1 MSKKTISLR
10 LDEDNLQMIKLFC
23 ELNGNTV
30 SDYIQTLVENDLSFS
45 VGLKRSKLFIGK
57 GCLFYPCFL
66 TNDHLHELGILFN
79 QKFGNHGNKT
89 LIKVRKGMLNL
100 GLDFEIGCY
109 NQIEGKDYLTRSYSF
124 SINPNWDIVNLFD
137 YWGFNKINLH
147 ECSNNGIIHCE
158 QLLDSSNFPWF
169 KIFVKKNIVNYDGD
183 TVQVN
188 SFFKRNEWQVI
199 YEEAKPLIGL

>member
-109 NQIEGKDYLTRSYSF
+109 NQIEGKDAKSEAVLKQMLEDEQRHADKALAS
-124 SINPNWDIVNLFD
+124 
-137 YWGFNKINLH
+137 G
-147 ECSNNGIIHCE
+147 GIE
-158 QLLDSSNFPWF
+158 FPEPA
-169 KIFVKKNIVNYDGD
+169 KNVMTFISKVMTKTTYH
-183 TVQVN
+183 
-188 SFFKRNEWQVI
+188 
-199 YEEAKPLIGL
+199 L